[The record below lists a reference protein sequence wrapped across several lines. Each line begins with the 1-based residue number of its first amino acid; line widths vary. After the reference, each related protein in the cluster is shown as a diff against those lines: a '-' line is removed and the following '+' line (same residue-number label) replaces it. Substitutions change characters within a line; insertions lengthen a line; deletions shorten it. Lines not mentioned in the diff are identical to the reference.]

1 MHRSVFGADGQQ
13 RQRVTDA
20 EQHDATLEPY
30 VLITVRGVLVRG
42 SERKTS
48 WL

>member
-20 EQHDATLEPY
+20 EQHDAALEPY
-30 VLITVRGVLVRG
+30 VLSHSSLCF
-42 SERKTS
+42 SPWK
-48 WL
+48 